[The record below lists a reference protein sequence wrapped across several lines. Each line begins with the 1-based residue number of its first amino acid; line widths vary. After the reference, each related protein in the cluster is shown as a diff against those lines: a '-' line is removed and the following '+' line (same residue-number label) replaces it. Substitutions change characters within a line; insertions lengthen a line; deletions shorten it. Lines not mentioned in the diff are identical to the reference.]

1 MALTKEELNRLSNEV
16 LSALEIQEARLLDW
30 GFINGTQRLDDLDAR
45 LPDLLKRL
53 QDDSP
58 ELAALW
64 VEAQQAGVAGKQ
76 ILDNLEQRKL
86 IFRGG
91 GQRYR
96 TRFAE
101 TVRALFLLRQR
112 FSVDDWQTGDRL
124 VGDLRLLLQRRR
136 FPKREVTAGE
146 LFAQLAPLELK
157 PIPIAAIQAL
167 LQERGGELTLA
178 RFQVQ
183 SVVRI
188 LRNLQ
193 NDTDN
198 AVVIGAGTGAGKTKA
213 FYIPALAAIAGE
225 LSAANW
231 VQALAIYP
239 RKELLKDQLRE
250 TFTEARK
257 LDRLL
262 REQGKRPIRVGAYYG
277 DVPSTAA
284 DVLQGRR
291 ENWRR
296 TRDRTGYI
304 CPYVVCPNCG
314 RAGDGVVA
322 G

>member
-257 LDRLL
+257 LDRSAARAGQAANPGRRLL
-262 REQGKRPIRVGAYYG
+262 R
-277 DVPSTAA
+277 
-284 DVLQGRR
+284 
-291 ENWRR
+291 
-296 TRDRTGYI
+296 
-304 CPYVVCPNCG
+304 
-314 RAGDGVVA
+314 
-322 G
+322 